1 MRKPFVI
8 VTLLLLFWS
17 GGSLREMN
25 IMNIQGN
32 GPTLMVKPN
41 EMAPKHTKIFIQMF
55 KWWNIQMFSFK
66 CSNGEIFKCFY
77 SNVQMFSFKYSNV
90 QMVNT
95 QNVVIEKNQNHLR
108 VCWHYTFQQTIGLY
122 QTNNEIPKFTNS
134 SVWVNILLKNKTKT
148 FPN

>member
-1 MRKPFVI
+1 MLSSLCYCCFRLEAACVKW
-8 VTLLLLFWS
+8 TLWTSRVMGRPWWWS
-17 GGSLREMN
+17 
-25 IMNIQGN
+25 
-32 GPTLMVKPN
+32 PTRWLQNTQK
-41 EMAPKHTKIFIQMF
+41 
-55 KWWNIQMFSFK
+55 FSFK

-122 QTNNEIPKFTNS
+122 QTNNYNEIPKFTNS